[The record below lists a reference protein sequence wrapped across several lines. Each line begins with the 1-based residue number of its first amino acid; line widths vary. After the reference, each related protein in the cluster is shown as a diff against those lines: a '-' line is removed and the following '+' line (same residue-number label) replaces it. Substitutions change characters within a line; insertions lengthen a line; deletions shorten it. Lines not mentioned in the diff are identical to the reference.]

1 MEKLADKV
9 DKTAII
15 NICSEYKGKC
25 ECDEN
30 RSGTKGKC
38 VYIRKEKRSQI
49 N

>member
-25 ECDEN
+25 EVMRIE
-30 RSGTKGKC
+30 
-38 VYIRKEKRSQI
+38 VVLKEMCLY
-49 N
+49 